1 MLKHFELRFLAAGLV
16 VGLCCGGSQSVHAQG
31 SSIFNGSGSGLSR
44 TGTGGIS
51 GAMGGTG
58 FGSSATT
65 GRSSAGGGGMGGMGG
80 AAGGLGAMMGGA
92 NPFGQ
97 GGTGFGGT
105 GAGGLGGATGA
116 SGFTGRTNTGFA
128 GNAQAGQGGGNMGGG
143 GNRNFNLNGNSNS
156 QRNNNFG
163 NNAANEK
170 RTSAIRPRQRVAFE
184 FNAKTPATVV
194 AKMSGHFTKIGVKN
208 PELKDV
214 QVRAD
219 GGHIVLTGKVKTSD
233 QAKLAENLLRLEPGV
248 RSIKNELQVEQVIV
262 IE

>member
-1 MLKHFELRFLAAGLV
+1 MLKHFKLRFLATGLV
-16 VGLCCGGSQSVHAQG
+16 VAVFCGGSQSAVAQG
-31 SSIFNGSGSGLSR
+31 SSLFSGSGSGVSK

-51 GAMGGTG
+51 GAMGGRG

-65 GRSSAGGGGMGGMGG
+65 SGSGAAGGGMGGLGG
-80 AAGGLGAMMGGA
+80 AAGGLGAMGGA

-105 GAGGLGGATGA
+105 GAGGRGGATGA
-116 SGFTGRTNTGFA
+116 AGFAGRTNTGFA
-128 GNAQAGQGGGNMGGG
+128 GNAQAGQGGGNMGGST
-143 GNRNFNLNGNSNS
+143 RNFNLNGNSSNS

-170 RTSAIRPRQRVAFE
+170 RTSAIRPRQRVAFD
-184 FNAKTPATVV
+184 FNAKTPSTVV
-194 AKMSGHFTKIGVKN
+194 TTMSGHFTKIGVKN
-208 PELKDV
+208 PALKDI
-214 QVRAD
+214 QVRAE
-219 GGHIVLTGKVKTSD
+219 GGLIVLTGKVKTSD